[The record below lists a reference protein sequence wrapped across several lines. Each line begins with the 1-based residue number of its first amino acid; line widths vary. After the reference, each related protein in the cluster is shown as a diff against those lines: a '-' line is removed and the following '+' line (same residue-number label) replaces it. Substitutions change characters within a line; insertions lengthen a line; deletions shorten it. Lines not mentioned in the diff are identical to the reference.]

1 MVQLTEPIVRM
12 IKHPDTN
19 KVLATA
25 SPDGRPHMIVC
36 GSLDVSESGKIVVG
50 EAYMYRTVKNL
61 EANPEVEFLVWK
73 GNSAYSIKARA
84 VSRETSGP
92 EFDRMSRFLDRMNME
107 TVAVWEF
114 EALEVWD
121 ESASSTS
128 GDRVI

>member
-19 KVLATA
+19 KVLATVSA
-25 SPDGRPHMIVC
+25 DGKPHMMVC
-36 GSLDVSESGKIVVG
+36 GSLDVTESGRIVVG

-61 EANPEVEFLVWK
+61 EVNPEVEFLVWK
-73 GNSAYSIKARA
+73 GNSAYSIKAA
-84 VSRETSGP
+84 VISRETSGP
-92 EFDRMSRFLDRMNME
+92 EFDKMYRFLERMNMT
-107 TVAVWEF
+107 TVAIWEF

-121 ESASSTS
+121 ESASDTS

>member
-61 EANPEVEFLVWK
+61 
-73 GNSAYSIKARA
+73 NSAYSIKARA

-92 EFDRMSRFLDRMNME
+92 EFDRMSRFLDRMNMA

-128 GDRVI
+128 GNRVI

>member
-84 VSRETSGP
+84 VSRETSSP
-92 EFDRMSRFLDRMNME
+92 EFDRMSRFLI
-107 TVAVWEF
+107 
-114 EALEVWD
+114 AL
-121 ESASSTS
+121 STS
-128 GDRVI
+128 EISTLKAGR